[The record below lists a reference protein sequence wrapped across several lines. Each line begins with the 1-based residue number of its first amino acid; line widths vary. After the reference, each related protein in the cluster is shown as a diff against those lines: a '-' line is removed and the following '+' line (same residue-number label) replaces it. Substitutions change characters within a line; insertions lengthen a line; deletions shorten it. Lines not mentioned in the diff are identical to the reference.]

1 MVADGATEEADCV
14 VDCSVAVMDGAED
27 LGVVLG
33 VPTGPV
39 PGTRVGKTRTVLVDY
54 TEVCLV
60 LTHPLSPKRC
70 MSASCCHPN
79 CYTTPPLDHR

>member
-70 MSASCCHPN
+70 MSALCCHPN